1 MEMYQSMAFRILPTA
16 SLILHPPPLIEFGKD
31 LAIYLHADVLVPM
44 IIVIRHLFY
53 SNYVGLCLWPFIILR
68 HQALKQDQALINHE
82 RIHLRQQAE
91 LFLVFFYLLY
101 LLEWVLKS
109 LYYLDFYK
117 AYRNISFERE
127 AYLHENNLHY
137 LRERKAYQGLKYI
150 FVNPMDH

>member
-1 MEMYQSMAFRILPTA
+1 
-16 SLILHPPPLIEFGKD
+16 
-31 LAIYLHADVLVPM
+31 M
-44 IIVIRHLFY
+44 IIVIRHFFY
-53 SNYVGLCLWPFIILR
+53 RSYVGLGLWPFIILR
-68 HQALKQDQALINHE
+68 NQALRQDKALINHE

-109 LYYLDFYK
+109 LYYLDFYR

-137 LRERKAYQGLKYI
+137 LRERRPYQGLKYI